1 MIKVHRVLIPEE
13 EIRRKSTRQS
23 IAFFVHPDNDVMVS
37 QLNGSSEHPS
47 IGALDYVK
55 SRLSAT
61 YKY

>member
-1 MIKVHRVLIPEE
+1 VLVPEE

-37 QLNGSSEHPS
+37 QLNGSSDQPA
-47 IGALDYVK
+47 IGALDYLK